1 MQLIF
6 VHPVQHNS
14 HPYHHHSALGS
25 SAVVSPCQSPSS
37 TARRRPGHPDS
48 CKVPGR
54 VAMGSDRCC
63 SSLTSSSQAQ
73 QGQLPVSCALV
84 SLRHA
89 RLEYAQPSPRLAA
102 R

>member
-1 MQLIF
+1 MQIIF

-14 HPYHHHSALGS
+14 RPYHHHSALGS
-25 SAVVSPCQSPSS
+25 SALVSPCQSPSS
-37 TARRRPGHPDS
+37 TVKRRPGYHDS

-54 VAMGSDRCC
+54 VEMGSDRCC

-73 QGQLPVSCALV
+73 QSIDCELV